1 MTRVSSDDAAPP
13 RVGRPRATRGIVAAQ
28 SGREP
33 RAEILDAAAALFTQL
48 GYAGTSTRAI
58 AERVGIRQ
66 ASLYYHFA
74 GKDEMLL
81 ELLEISVRPTLDLVT
96 AIESRAPRPEVAL
109 HALVTVDVATLLRA
123 PHNIGSLYAAHEVQQ
138 PAFDSFR
145 RDRAELLAAYTR
157 LAGASSPQ
165 RPAPQ
170 LLGAL
175 CLQVVELVI
184 PLRRDGTPGP
194 AVADDLAA
202 ACLRV
207 VGLPAAVVDAAV
219 ADGHALVAA
228 LSPVTTRS

>member
-1 MTRVSSDDAAPP
+1 
-13 RVGRPRATRGIVAAQ
+13 VGRPRAARSGGPAQ
-28 SGREP
+28 GSREP
-33 RAEILDAAAALFTQL
+33 RAEILDAAAELFTQL

-74 GKDEMLL
+74 GKDELLLDLL
-81 ELLEISVRPTLDLVT
+81 ESSVRPTLDLV
-96 AIESRAPRPEVAL
+96 AALESRADRPEVAL
-109 HALVTVDVATLLRA
+109 HALATVDVATLLRA

-145 RDRAELLAAYTR
+145 HHRAELLAAYAR
-157 LAGASSPQ
+157 LATASSPR
-165 RPAPQ
+165 RPAPG

-194 AVADDLAA
+194 GVADDLAA

-207 VGLPAAVVDAAV
+207 VGLTPAAVAAAV
-219 ADGHALVAA
+219 ADSHALLAA
-228 LSPVTTRS
+228 LSPVTAPT

>member
-1 MTRVSSDDAAPP
+1 VPS
-13 RVGRPRATRGIVAAQ
+13 Q
-28 SGREP
+28 QGREP
-33 RAEILDAAAALFTQL
+33 RAEILDAAAELFTQL

-66 ASLYYHFA
+66 ASLYYHFS
-74 GKDEMLL
+74 GKDELLLDLL
-81 ELLEISVRPTLDLVT
+81 ESSVRPTLDLVA
-96 AIESRAPRPEVAL
+96 AIESRAERPEVAL

-145 RDRAELLAAYTR
+145 HHRAELLAAYTR
-157 LAGASSPQ
+157 LAAASSPQ
-165 RPAPQ
+165 RPAPE

-184 PLRRDGTPGP
+184 PLRRDGAPGP
-194 AVADDLAA
+194 DVAADLAS

-207 VGLPAAVVDAAV
+207 VGLPPATVAAAV
-219 ADGHALVAA
+219 ADSRSLLAA
-228 LSPVTTRS
+228 LSPVTAPT

>member
-1 MTRVSSDDAAPP
+1 MSSDDAAPP
-13 RVGRPRATRGIVAAQ
+13 RVGRPRAARAGVAPQ
-28 SGREP
+28 GGREP
-33 RAEILDAAAALFTQL
+33 RAEILDAAAELFTQL

-74 GKDEMLL
+74 GKDELLLDLL
-81 ELLEISVRPTLDLVT
+81 ESSVRPTLDLVA
-96 AIESRAPRPEVAL
+96 AIETRADRPEVAL

-123 PHNIGSLYAAHEVQQ
+123 PHNIGSLYSAHEVQQ

-145 RDRAELLAAYTR
+145 HHRGELLGAYTR
-157 LAGASSPQ
+157 LAAASSPQ
-165 RPAPQ
+165 RPAPG

-194 AVADDLAA
+194 DVADDLAA

-207 VGLPAAVVDAAV
+207 VGLAPAAITAAV
-219 ADGHALVAA
+219 ADSHALLAA
-228 LSPVTTRS
+228 LSPVTTPS